1 MKSTPDKLNVFFY
14 EAFEEEAEAL
24 KHYLPNY
31 IKAGFTWKT
40 IQEHGDSEPSA
51 PVISIRTQSVIPGSW
66 AGKLS
71 GILSRST
78 GYDHI
83 KTYLHKCRANIPCG
97 YLPLYCSRAV
107 AEQAML
113 LWMSLLRKL
122 PQQMKQFTNFYRDG
136 LTGYECEHRTLLV
149 VGVGNVGYE
158 VVRIGEGLGMKVL
171 GVDIVK
177 KHPSVSY
184 VSIEEGIVQADIIV
198 CAMNLT
204 PENSGYFNYNLL
216 KKAKQGAIFIN
227 IARGELS
234 PSAALL
240 LLLDEERIGGIALDV
255 YNRESKLAVALRTG
269 ETSDDKEVQATL
281 VLSRRPN
288 VITTPHNAFN
298 THEAVDR
305 KASQSVQQLQHF
317 LEHGGFLWTVPS

>member
-1 MKSTPDKLNVFFY
+1 MPDVFFY

-24 KHYLPNY
+24 KRYLPSD
-31 IKAGFTWKT
+31 ISAGFSWKT
-40 IQEHGDSEPSA
+40 IQEKGDAEPPA
-51 PVISIRTQSVIPGSW
+51 ALISIRTQSVIPISW
-66 AGKLS
+66 ARKLS

-83 KTYLHKCRANIPCG
+83 KVYLQECNENIPCG

-113 LWMSLLRKL
+113 LWISLWRKL
-122 PQQMKQFTNFYRDG
+122 PQQIEKFKSFNRDG
-136 LTGYECEHRTLLV
+136 LTGFECERKTLLV

-158 VVRIGEGLGMKVL
+158 IVKIGKGLDMEVL

-177 KHPSVSY
+177 KHSSVPY
-184 VSIEEGIVQADIIV
+184 VSIEEGLSRADVIV

-204 PENSGYFNYNLL
+204 PDNAGYFSYRLL
-216 KKAKQGAIFIN
+216 KKSKPGAVFVN

-234 PSAALL
+234 PSVELL
-240 LLLDEERIGGIALDV
+240 RLLDEGHLGGIALDV
-255 YNRESKLAVALRTG
+255 YNNESKLAVALRMN
-269 ETSDDKEVQATL
+269 ESSNDDEVHATL
-281 VLSRRPN
+281 ALSRRTS
-288 VITTPHNAFN
+288 VIMTPHNAFN

-305 KASQSVQQLQHF
+305 KAAQSISQISHF
-317 LEHGGFLWTVPS
+317 FKHGSFLWIVL

>member
-240 LLLDEERIGGIALDV
+240 LLLVAVVLVVLLGRLDALRLHERRLLRLDRLGLGLDAVAGVAPLFDEDLEPCVSGHH
-255 YNRESKLAVALRTG
+255 LAV
-269 ETSDDKEVQATL
+269 
-281 VLSRRPN
+281 PN
-288 VITTPHNAFN
+288 
-298 THEAVDR
+298 
-305 KASQSVQQLQHF
+305 
-317 LEHGGFLWTVPS
+317 HGQRNR